1 MGGTDTSMKPVVSE
15 FCDHADMVELVEMF
29 VNELPDKAAAMEK
42 AFVDRDLDELR
53 RLSHQ
58 LKGAAGGYGFPT
70 ITEAAKVVEGDAQA
84 EESLEKLAREVKDL
98 VSLCGRARATSS

>member
-1 MGGTDTSMKPVVSE
+1 MGETDTSTKPVVSE
-15 FCDHADMVELVEMF
+15 FCNDADMMELVEMF
-29 VNELPDKAAAMEK
+29 VDELPDKAAAMEK
-42 AFVDRDLDELR
+42 AFNDQDLDELR

-70 ITEAAKVVEGDAQA
+70 ITDAAKVVEADVRA
-84 EESLEKLAREVKDL
+84 EEALEKLAQEVKEL

>member
-1 MGGTDTSMKPVVSE
+1 MGETDASTKPVISE
-15 FCDHADMVELVEMF
+15 FCDDADMVELVEMF

-42 AFVDRDLDELR
+42 ALVDRNLEELR

-70 ITEAAKVVEGDAQA
+70 ITDAAKVVEADAQVEDA
-84 EESLEKLAREVKDL
+84 LERLAQEVKEL